1 MKRERILPFISGGSF
16 LFALLFML
24 SSCGGDQA
32 VKQTDTPTYGRLK
45 VGIDESY
52 TLVASAE
59 VYAFEALYK
68 NAVIDTV
75 FKPEADLIN
84 DFMNDSLQLILV
96 SRRLTE
102 AEESYLRE
110 RQYNPRTTKV
120 AVDAVA
126 FILNRDNPDST
137 FFYKNIREIFQGKVT
152 RWDQIRP
159 GSGLGEIR
167 VVFDHYKSANPR
179 YLKEKFS
186 VDSFPSTCSAARNN
200 REVIDFVEKN
210 RNAIGVISVNW
221 ISDPQDTV
229 SHNFLKRFRVA
240 GIAIEGDNNPGTRFY
255 KPYQGHIHQ
264 GSYPFTRGVY
274 FINRQTY
281 SGLAYGFSAFVAGEK
296 GQYIML
302 RSGMVPAAMPVR
314 VVEIRN

>member
-1 MKRERILPFISGGSF
+1 MKRERMLHFISGGSL
-16 LFALLFML
+16 LFAMLFML
-24 SSCGGDQA
+24 ISCSGDQA
-32 VKQTDTPTYGRLK
+32 EKQTDGPTYGRLK
-45 VGIDESY
+45 VGFDESY
-52 TLVASAE
+52 TLVAEAE
-59 VYAFEALYK
+59 IYTFEALYK
-68 NAVIDTV
+68 NAVIDAV

-84 DFMNDSLQLILV
+84 DFMNDSLQIIMV
-96 SRRLTE
+96 SRTLTE
-102 AEESYLRE
+102 SEENYLRE
-110 RQYNPRTTKV
+110 RRYNPRTTKV
-120 AVDAVA
+120 ALDAVA

-137 FFYKNIREIFQGKVT
+137 FFYKNIRDIIQGKVT

-159 GSGLGEIR
+159 GSGLGQIR
-167 VVFDHYKSANPR
+167 VVFDHHKSANPR
-179 YLKEKFS
+179 YLKEKFA

-240 GIAIEGDNNPGTRFY
+240 GIAIEGDNSPDTRFY
-255 KPYQGHIHQ
+255 KPYQWNIHQ
-264 GSYPFTRGVY
+264 GHYPFTREVY

-281 SGLAYGFSAFVAGEK
+281 SGLAFGFSAFVAGEK
-296 GQYIML
+296 GQFIML

>member
-1 MKRERILPFISGGSF
+1 MKFFISG
-16 LFALLFML
+16 AFML
-24 SSCGGDQA
+24 LVLFFVPVACSSDKATEQ
-32 VKQTDTPTYGRLK
+32 KDSPTFGRLK

-52 TLVASAE
+52 TLLAEAE

-96 SRRLTE
+96 SRTLTE

-110 RQYNPRTTKV
+110 RQFNPRTTKV

-126 FILNRDNPDST
+126 FILNRDNPDTT
-137 FFYKNIREIFQGKVT
+137 FFYKNIRDIFQGKIT

-159 GSGLGEIR
+159 GSDLGGIR

-186 VDSFPSTCSAARNN
+186 VDSFPATCSAARNN

-240 GIAIEGDNNPGTRFY
+240 GIAIEGDNNPDTRFY
-255 KPYQGHIHQ
+255 KPYQGNIHR